1 MIIIKKISPTAF
13 LVHGSYGPFLRM
25 NRSGFSKRGN
35 ACAVYI
41 YNNNCRRRIS
51 YGNRMTGFFTSLFEI
66 ETCNYHLTVTI
77 LPYLWLINICLEPF
91 SFEQLEVQP
100 VRIFIRNNYLQN
112 NSKCC
117 EKIPDIMNISWG
129 YIFVEI
135 EMFIM
140 LSMIL

>member
-1 MIIIKKISPTAF
+1 MLYCLLLSFYSYQTECTVKEISSNVVIRFIVYNAAVVRMIIIKKISPTAF

-66 ETCNYHLTVTI
+66 KTCNYHLTVTI
-77 LPYLWLINICLEPF
+77 LPHILLLNI
-91 SFEQLEVQP
+91 
-100 VRIFIRNNYLQN
+100 R
-112 NSKCC
+112 
-117 EKIPDIMNISWG
+117 
-129 YIFVEI
+129 
-135 EMFIM
+135 
-140 LSMIL
+140 